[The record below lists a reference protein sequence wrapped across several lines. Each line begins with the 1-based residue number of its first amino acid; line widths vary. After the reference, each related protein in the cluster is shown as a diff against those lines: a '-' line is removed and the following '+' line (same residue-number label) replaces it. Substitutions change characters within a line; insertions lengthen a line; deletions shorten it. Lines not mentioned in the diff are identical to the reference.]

1 MVAYGELTVM
11 GVWLALLVASS
22 RNRRDAVGTV
32 LLAVAPLVV
41 ALFEVVNET
50 VWQATQ
56 YSSGFSRL
64 RLYPFRVPLAVLGGG
79 AVYVYLVRAAGL
91 GLLRGTAN
99 LRAINW
105 LPREFRYLALLA
117 LLTGSAWLVEW
128 TGIRLGLWHWVRG
141 QRWDVAFFEGVYL
154 YYLGFVLVSILYA
167 GVVAWLAGAAVG
179 ERR

>member
-1 MVAYGELTVM
+1 MTVI

-22 RNRRDAVGTV
+22 RDRRDAVGTL

-56 YSSGFSRL
+56 YSSQFSRL
-64 RLYPFRVPLAVLGGG
+64 RLHPFRVPLAVLCGG
-79 AVYVYLVRAAGL
+79 AVYAYLVRAAGL
-91 GLLRGTAN
+91 GLVRGTTN

-105 LPREFRYLALLA
+105 LPREFRYLTFLA
-117 LLTGSAWLVEW
+117 LVTCSGWAVEW
-128 TGIRLGLWHWVRG
+128 MGIRLGLWHWVRA
-141 QRWDVAFFEGVYL
+141 QRWDVAFLIGVYR
-154 YYLGFVLVSILYA
+154 YYLLFVLGSILYA
-167 GVVAWLAGAAVG
+167 GVLAWLVGAPVG